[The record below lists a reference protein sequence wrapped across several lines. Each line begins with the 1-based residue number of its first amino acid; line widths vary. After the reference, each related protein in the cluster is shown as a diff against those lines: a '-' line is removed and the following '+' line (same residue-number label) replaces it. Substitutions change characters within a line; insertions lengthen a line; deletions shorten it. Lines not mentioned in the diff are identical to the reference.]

1 MFGPLESLLSDPEVM
16 EIMINGHENIYVEKR
31 GQIQKTDAAF
41 RTETEL
47 LALIKQIAEPWGR
60 ELNESNPILDLRLE
74 DGSLVHV
81 VGRPIALDGP
91 SVTIRKFLRR
101 PLTAEMLVEYQSLN
115 QDMVTFLQACVEA
128 RLNILIAG
136 GTGSGKT
143 TILNVLANM
152 IPSDDRI
159 VVCEQVSQMHIDKPH
174 LIRLEARPANLEG
187 KGEIRVRHLV
197 DSATKMRPDRIIVNE
212 IMGDEVGIMLT
223 ALNTGY
229 DGSLMTI
236 HANSVRDAL
245 LRVEMRALE
254 ASPSSPLLAL
264 REQIA
269 AGIDVVLSQ
278 HKLRDGG
285 RRMLTISEVVGME
298 AGTINV
304 QPVFEYVQTDFQNGR
319 IVGHFSPTG
328 HIPTFM
334 SALEGTS
341 ITLPDG
347 FFTPRDGFTKPH
359 A

>member
-1 MFGPLESLLSDPEVM
+1 MFGTLEAILEDPEVM
-16 EIMINGHENIYVEKR
+16 EIMINGHDNIYVEKR
-31 GQIQKTDAAF
+31 GQLQKTDARF
-41 RTETEL
+41 HTETEL
-47 LALIKQIAEPWGR
+47 LTLIQQIAEPLGR

-101 PLTAEMLVEYQSLN
+101 PITAEMLVEYEALSA
-115 QDMVTFLQACVEA
+115 DMLTFLRACVEG

-143 TILNVLANM
+143 TVLNVLANM
-152 IPSDDRI
+152 IPPDERI
-159 VVCEQVSQMHIDKPH
+159 VACEQVGQMLIDKPH
-174 LIRLEARPANLEG
+174 LVRLEARPANLEG
-187 KGEIRVRHLV
+187 RGEVRVKHLV

-212 IMGDEVGIMLT
+212 IQGDEVGILLT

-254 ASPSSPLLAL
+254 ASPSSPILAL

-269 AGIDVVLSQ
+269 SGINVVLSQ
-278 HKLRDGG
+278 HKLRDGV

-304 QPVFEYVQTDFQNGR
+304 QPIFEFVQTDLQSGR
-319 IVGHFSPTG
+319 IIGHFSPTG
-328 HIPTFM
+328 HIPAFLP
-334 SALEGTS
+334 AIEGAG
-341 ITLPDG
+341 IALPDG
-347 FFTPRDGFTKPH
+347 FFMPKP
-359 A
+359 